1 MNGTLMAGW
10 QKDKV
15 KSHRFGVLLALM
27 TVLYIAAIIAFIVV
41 Y

>member
-1 MNGTLMAGW
+1 MNGTAMASW

-15 KSHRFGVLLALM
+15 KSQRFGLLL
-27 TVLYIAAIIAFIVV
+27 TLLTLLYIAAIIAFIVV